1 MVDVF
6 FIFGIYK
13 LLLIVAGSIGNLL
26 IFIVCMKLKDN
37 TTFMIMRFLS
47 VSDIITLYFWNLNQV
62 ADSLFNLDLLNY
74 NLYYCKFLQFS
85 QFTSLQISAW
95 MLVLICFDR
104 YLTISSI
111 SWKTKFT
118 KANGGLKVGL
128 AVVVLLAGLNF
139 HCLFTFGHVEYVNGT
154 EIVQCY
160 ATDIPSTRIMATWN
174 TVHAFFYSYI
184 PFCMIAVANFLL
196 VISILRKNKVS
207 TATATNAKNR
217 NIFMNI
223 TVFSI
228 TILFIVLTCPG
239 AIASSYF
246 NVLIQS
252 YSGRVILFS
261 VDSLTFS
268 YHSLSFIT
276 LFITNKKFSKELYY
290 LFTCKRI
297 EDRTFNFSTTNP
309 SIQINNSKI
318 N

>member
-1 MVDVF
+1 MVD
-6 FIFGIYK
+6 IFYILGIYK
-13 LLLIVAGSIGNLL
+13 LILIIAGSIGNLL
-26 IFIVCMKLKDN
+26 IFIVCMKLKEN

-62 ADSLFNLDLLNY
+62 ADSLFGLDLLNY

-104 YLTISSI
+104 YLTISWI

-184 PFCMIAVANFLL
+184 PFCMIAIANFLL
-196 VISILRKNKVS
+196 IITILNRSQVS
-207 TATATNAKNR
+207 VVNESVAHKKMNTV
-217 NIFMNI
+217 MNI
-223 TVFSI
+223 TVI
-228 TILFIVLTCPG
+228 ATTVLFIILTCPG

-252 YSGRVILFS
+252 YSGRIVLF
-261 VDSLTFS
+261 VCDGLTFS
-268 YHSLSFIT
+268 YHGLNFIT
-276 LFITNKKFSKELYY
+276 LFLTNKKFSKELYY
-290 LFTCKRI
+290 FITRRKD
-297 EDRTFNFSTTNP
+297 EDRTLNSSATRPT
-309 SIQINNSKI
+309 NNSKAH
-318 N
+318 

>member
-1 MVDVF
+1 MADVF
-6 FIFGIYK
+6 YVLGIYK
-13 LLLIVAGSIGNLL
+13 IFLIVAGTIGNLL
-26 IFIVCMKLKDN
+26 IFIVCVKLKDN
-37 TTFMIMRFLS
+37 TTFMLLRFLS
-47 VSDIITLYFWNLNQV
+47 ISDMISLYFWNLSQFTS
-62 ADSLFNLDLLNY
+62 ALFNFDMQNF
-74 NLYYCKFLQFS
+74 NFYYCKFFEFA
-85 QFTSLQISAW
+85 QFTSLQVSAW
-95 MLVLICFDR
+95 ILALISCDR
-104 YLTISSI
+104 YLTIAFTT
-111 SWKTKFT
+111 WKIKTVKT
-118 KANGGLKVGL
+118 NGGFKAGL

-160 ATDIPSTRIMATWN
+160 ATDIPSTKIMGVWN

-207 TATATNAKNR
+207 TATTTNAKKR

-290 LFTCKRI
+290 LFTCRKYD
-297 EDRTFNFSTTNP
+297 DRTVNFSTTNP